1 MDSLIMRCADAH
13 EVPAGGA
20 LAVDREGFSAAV
32 TDALKQ
38 LPNVE
43 IHHEE
48 VTEIPEGIAVIATG
62 PLTSPALSEKI
73 RRLTGEEYLYFY
85 DAAAPIVEKDSI
97 DMDKVFVA
105 SRYGKGESAYINCPM
120 TQEEFDRFY
129 EALDLRRA
137 GTPQG
142 V

>member
-1 MDSLIMRCADAH
+1 M
-13 EVPAGGA
+13 
-20 LAVDREGFSAAV
+20 DREGFSAAV

-38 LPNVE
+38 
-43 IHHEE
+43 
-48 VTEIPEGIAVIATG
+48 IPPCGDPPRGSDGDSREGSRSIATG
-62 PLTSPALSEKI
+62 PLTSPALSEAI

-120 TQEEFDRFY
+120 TQEEFDRVLRS
-129 EALDLRRA
+129 AHLRRA
-137 GTPQG
+137 GAPQG